1 MSEWIWSSS
10 ALILIVAAVRYLF
23 RGKISLR
30 LQYAVWALVLLR
42 LLIPFSIFEL
52 PQTAASRV
60 PEMVEQTVSQL
71 PALHAVPGDKAA
83 ADNSAVSESTGSI
96 SPRVILRSVWYC
108 GMAVTAGAFILSNF
122 SFYMRLRRTR
132 RAIDA
137 DCRLPVYAAE
147 GLPSPCMLLGKVYIT
162 CETQNDPASLRHVLA
177 HECAHFRHLDGLW
190 SALRCTCL
198 IVHWYNPLVWW
209 AAALSKRDGELAC
222 DEDAIK
228 ALGESERIS
237 YGRTLIGLTAAGG
250 TKNILRCATTMTGGK
265 NSLKERITL
274 IAKRPKHIFLAAV
287 AVILVCALAAGC
299 SFSGTKTSGDP
310 VGELKQSMSF
320 TKTEDGTVMLYYT
333 PPKGVQ
339 AIDATGRYLDDN
351 GNGISYHETIPVNPG
366 VKCEYSPGFQRFTEL
381 YFEVT
386 LTGGTGYAGEIDV
399 LAIYESQGLKKGM
412 PATLSFSIEGQ
423 RETVAAD
430 YWSLGVMAILIPAE
444 DWSRLDSP
452 VGTLSFSPDANSDV
466 TVTFSR
472 VEGKTG
478 DEAAQTLSGGAKE
491 TGSGN
496 WNKIG
501 GIIGRCQNYSSGASS
516 IDVYTL
522 ETGGYTYA
530 VECRY
535 PTEMMEG
542 WGTRVRAIA
551 DSLCFYAGGDFAPT
565 GLMPGTSTGVG
576 VMLDYADKN
585 IAVFHGYFGVFV
597 YDIQRQQIVLA
608 LDLMSTVGSTNIQGS
623 EGASVAVSKDG
634 KTLMLWK
641 YTESGSEEKAMY
653 VNTADGS
660 YRFGEFKE
668 MTDAFYGDYDSVT
681 LSDGT
686 VIKLGETDYTLSG
699 LTLTVGSKTYSL
711 FENYFQ

>member
-1 MSEWIWSSS
+1 M
-10 ALILIVAAVRYLF
+10 
-23 RGKISLR
+23 
-30 LQYAVWALVLLR
+30 
-42 LLIPFSIFEL
+42 
-52 PQTAASRV
+52 
-60 PEMVEQTVSQL
+60 
-71 PALHAVPGDKAA
+71 
-83 ADNSAVSESTGSI
+83 
-96 SPRVILRSVWYC
+96 
-108 GMAVTAGAFILSNF
+108 
-122 SFYMRLRRTR
+122 
-132 RAIDA
+132 
-137 DCRLPVYAAE
+137 
-147 GLPSPCMLLGKVYIT
+147 
-162 CETQNDPASLRHVLA
+162 
-177 HECAHFRHLDGLW
+177 
-190 SALRCTCL
+190 
-198 IVHWYNPLVWW
+198 
-209 AAALSKRDGELAC
+209 
-222 DEDAIK
+222 
-228 ALGESERIS
+228 
-237 YGRTLIGLTAAGG
+237 
-250 TKNILRCATTMTGGK
+250 
-265 NSLKERITL
+265 
-274 IAKRPKHIFLAAV
+274 
-287 AVILVCALAAGC
+287 
-299 SFSGTKTSGDP
+299 
-310 VGELKQSMSF
+310 
-320 TKTEDGTVMLYYT
+320 
-333 PPKGVQ
+333 
-339 AIDATGRYLDDN
+339 
-351 GNGISYHETIPVNPG
+351 
-366 VKCEYSPGFQRFTEL
+366 
-381 YFEVT
+381 
-386 LTGGTGYAGEIDV
+386 

-444 DWSRLDSP
+444 DWSRLDSQ
-452 VGTLSFSPDANSDV
+452 VGTLFFSPDANSDV

-472 VEGKTG
+472 MEGKTG

-501 GIIGRCQNYSSGASS
+501 GIIGRCHNYSSGASS
-516 IDVYTL
+516 IDIYTL

-535 PTEMMEG
+535 PAEMMEG

-608 LDLMSTVGSTNIQGS
+608 LDLMSTVGSNNVQGS

-641 YTESGSEEKAMY
+641 YTESGSEDRAMY
-653 VNTADGS
+653 VNTTDGS
-660 YRFGEFKE
+660 YRFGDYEE
-668 MTDAFYGDYDSVT
+668 MKDPFYANYDSVT

-686 VIKLGETDYTLSG
+686 VIKLNDTDNTLSG